1 MKVILQQDVIGLGE
15 SGDIKDVS
23 PGYVRNYL
31 LPQKLVIVANEVSKR
46 AIEHQKRLVK
56 IKKEKR
62 RNKIEKISEALSSIE
77 VSIEANVGEGGKLF
91 GSVTSIDIA
100 KKLQE
105 QGFEIDKRKIQL
117 DDPIKQIGKYEVP
130 IKLDEGFTSKIWVT
144 VDKE

>member
-1 MKVILQQDVIGLGE
+1 MKVILQQDVTGLGE

-23 PGYVRNYL
+23 SGYVRNYL
-31 LPQKLVIVANEVSKR
+31 LPQKLVILANEVSKK

-62 RNKIEKISEALSSIE
+62 RNKIEKLSESLSSIE
-77 VSIEANVGEGGKLF
+77 VTINANVGEGGKLF
-91 GSVTSIDIA
+91 GSVTSMDIA

-105 QGFEIDKRKIQL
+105 QGFDIDKRKIQL
-117 DDPIKQIGKYEVP
+117 DDPIRQTGRFEVP
-130 IKLDEGFTSKIWVT
+130 IKLDEGFTPKIQVT